1 MPIFKVLNYKRN
13 DLGTWLYCFESIP
26 ILLDF
31 LEISSKVEYLS
42 VIINII
48 PITIIHQFLLLLTKT
63 YIFPAK
69 IAFSLLFVVMKV
81 LVKKNQHEKNK
92 QLKFAVFSLE
102 FCQLF
107 IFTLLLA
114 EFIVSSNQ
122 LYIAKLAHKDT
133 LLSFLMNFYDQIT
146 FIPII
151 YYHSN
156 YLATKTNSSSNILH
170 SI

>member
-1 MPIFKVLNYKRN
+1 
-13 DLGTWLYCFESIP
+13 
-26 ILLDF
+26 
-31 LEISSKVEYLS
+31 
-42 VIINII
+42 
-48 PITIIHQFLLLLTKT
+48 
-63 YIFPAK
+63 
-69 IAFSLLFVVMKV
+69 MKV

-133 LLSFLMNFYDQIT
+133 LLSFFNEFLWPNYFYT
-146 FIPII
+146 
-151 YYHSN
+151 N
-156 YLATKTNSSSNILH
+156 YLLPFQLLSYKNKFQ
-170 SI
+170 